1 MKDEKLMWKLKN
13 LKRAQREF
21 IEESIGLSLVGM
33 VLIFGLGFI
42 IPDVN
47 PYVVVK
53 WIVYVVSAYFI
64 FAFVGN
70 WVRRVMIWRLKKSFK
85 EEIKVELKKRG
96 SRK

>member
-1 MKDEKLMWKLKN
+1 MKDEKLMWKIEKL
-13 LKRAQREF
+13 QRMQRIY
-21 IEESIGLSLVGM
+21 IEESIAVSLTAM

-47 PYVVVK
+47 PYVVIK
-53 WIVYVVSAYFI
+53 WIVYVSSAYFV

-70 WVRRVMIWRLKKSFK
+70 WVRRIMIWRLKSSLRKEVKAEMKKKS
-85 EEIKVELKKRG
+85 